1 MKKKKLAKK
10 KKTKKKFKLKKNV
23 RVKSLNPHYQPRV
36 RKELIDFDYI
46 KSLSPEDK
54 LWLAQFVDE
63 YIGANVRK
71 RKDGKVKS
79 GHLHNTEEL
88 AKKCY
93 DANNFRN
100 NDVYSVTKANHLLS
114 DIQNSIDKNDGW
126 YVTNSGLTEDALLSE
141 IDENTENELLS
152 LEEFKKLKKNMSKDM
167 IEFYNK
173 YYKLK

>member
-1 MKKKKLAKK
+1 MAKKKRKK
-10 KKTKKKFKLKKNV
+10 KKTFKLKKNI
-23 RVKSLNPHYQPRV
+23 RVKSLNPHYQPKV

-46 KSLSPEDK
+46 NSLSQEDK
-54 LWLAQFVDE
+54 LWLAQFTDE

-71 RKDGKVKS
+71 RKDGKVKA

-100 NDVYSVTKANHLLS
+100 NDVYSVTKANRLLS
-114 DIQNSIDKNDGW
+114 DIQTSIDKNDGW
-126 YVTNSGLTEDALLSE
+126 YVTNSGLTEDAIINK
-141 IDENTENELLS
+141 IDEKDEELLT
-152 LEEFKKLKKNMSKDM
+152 LEEFNKLKKNMTKEM

-173 YYKLK
+173 HFKLK